1 MEYLNKDFSG
11 MALAAATILNELGIG
26 SELISVIMNGV
37 KDLTTQ
43 EDLALRFIRSRLRR
57 LEDET
62 FKTQ

>member
-11 MALAAATILNELGIG
+11 MALAAATLLNELGIG
-26 SELISVIMNGV
+26 SELISVIMDGV